1 MEIVWSEI
9 KTEGI
14 NVFVGNIY
22 APPNNEEQL
31 HTLDKFLESL
41 TNETIILLGDFNT
54 RNIAWDKH
62 AKQNTKLDLI
72 LEDIIQLHSLYI
84 ATDVDHT

>member
-1 MEIVWSEI
+1 M
-9 KTEGI
+9 
-14 NVFVGNIY
+14 
-22 APPNNEEQL
+22 
-31 HTLDKFLESL
+31 LE
-41 TNETIILLGDFNT
+41 T
-54 RNIAWDKH
+54 AWDKH